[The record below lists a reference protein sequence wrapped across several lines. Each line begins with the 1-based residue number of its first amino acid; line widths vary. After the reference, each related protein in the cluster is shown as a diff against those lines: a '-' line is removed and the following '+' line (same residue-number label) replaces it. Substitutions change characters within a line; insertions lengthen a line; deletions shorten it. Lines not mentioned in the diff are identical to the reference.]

1 MSDHVLFYCLNKKFV
16 EQQNDIPEH
25 AQQVMYYSL
34 AIGHHV
40 GVIDCFQSVI
50 DCQTAQYKQWICHIT
65 DYPEAYAKLDR
76 LFKFG
81 EITVDISHVNLLAN
95 ALVAKRKSMEEPF
108 KTWTD
113 TLLTL
118 FESMTNEPAM
128 YLMIKRV
135 GQD

>member
-1 MSDHVLFYCLNKKFV
+1 MTEHVLFYSLNKKFV
-16 EQQNDIPEH
+16 EQENDIPEH

-40 GVIDCFQSVI
+40 GVIDCFQAVI
-50 DCQTAQYKQWICHIT
+50 NCPIAQYKQWI
-65 DYPEAYAKLDR
+65 DYIEDSREAHAKLDR

-95 ALVAKRKSMEEPF
+95 AFLAKYKLIDEPF

-113 TLLTL
+113 TLLSL
-118 FESMTNEPAM
+118 FQAMTKEPAM
-128 YLMIKRV
+128 YLMIKHIGRN
-135 GQD
+135 

>member
-1 MSDHVLFYCLNKKFV
+1 MNSQVLFYALNSKFV
-16 EQQNDIPEH
+16 EQEHDIPQH

-40 GVIDCFQSVI
+40 GVIDCFQAVI
-50 DCQTAQYKQWICHIT
+50 NCPATQYKQWIDHI
-65 DYPEAYAKLDR
+65 DDSSEAHAKLDR

-95 ALVAKRKSMEEPF
+95 AFLPKRQSMEEPF
-108 KTWTD
+108 RTWTE
-113 TLLTL
+113 TL
-118 FESMTNEPAM
+118 FSLFEAMTKEPAM
-128 YLMIKRV
+128 YLMIKRI